1 MKKKTLLIVIISII
15 IVLLI
20 AGGVFAYLFLATDM
34 FKTDKELFAKYTT
47 SMISDKANQEAIT
60 NLENYFTKKQTM
72 AYSNEGDFS
81 AYVGNL
87 EDNTDESIKTI
98 IDAINI
104 ANNTNITFN
113 GKIDNTNKQVE
124 ENIQI
129 NYTDTVNLPFTY
141 KQDGDIYGIKMD
153 SITPNY
159 VAIENN
165 NLKELF
171 QKLGA
176 TDVSQIPDRIEPQ
189 EIESVKFTD
198 EEKAHLLS
206 AYVQPIFNGISEEK
220 FSKIENADGSINYN
234 LTLTNQ
240 EVKDILVQTLQI
252 LSTDTMMINKINNI
266 IGEVYQDETM
276 NISSEDI
283 QELINNLNE
292 TSADGSNITISVT
305 NKNGSTNKISISS
318 ENTVLE
324 FTKNQTKSNVSY
336 NLAIN
341 GTDENNISVQISYEG
356 LDTNTISENYSI
368 AINITGEMAGS
379 TNLEYSF
386 NNTVTFDNSIT
397 IDAMPQESTAVL
409 NNYPVEQVQPFIEQL
424 GIAIEQ
430 LNSNQMTQIGYP
442 TDMVNP
448 MVMWFTAP
456 SIIRMYSNINS
467 SIDNNV
473 NDLNNVEI
481 QTNNARFETYK
492 GVISGSQ
499 VKVLCDKVKTNNLDV
514 TLEKI
519 NIKLGETASATSFV
533 MNANDTDSIKNSIQP
548 EKTYNVTLSYDVTTG
563 YVCEIGIVE
572 IN

>member
-72 AYSNEGDFS
+72 AYTNEGDFS

-87 EDNTDESIKTI
+87 EGNTDESIKTI

-276 NISSEDI
+276 NISSENI
-283 QELINNLNE
+283 QELIDNLNE
-292 TSADGSNITISVT
+292 TSADDSNITISVT

-318 ENTVLE
+318 EDTVLE

-336 NLAIN
+336 DFAIN

>member
-34 FKTDKELFAKYTT
+34 FKTDKELFAKYTA
-47 SMISDKANQEAIT
+47 SMISDKSDSDAIT
-60 NLENYFTKKQTM
+60 SLENYFNKKKSV
-72 AYSNEGDFS
+72 AYTNEGDFS
-81 AYVGNL
+81 AYIGNL
-87 EDNTDESIKTI
+87 EDNTDESMQTI
-98 IDAINI
+98 INAINI

-113 GKIDNTNKQVE
+113 GKIDNANKKVE

-176 TDVSQIPDRIEPQ
+176 TDVSQIPDRLEVQ
-189 EIESVKFTD
+189 EIESIKFTD
-198 EEKAHLLS
+198 EEKTHLLNT
-206 AYVQPIFNGISEEK
+206 YLKPIFNGISEEK
-220 FSKIENADGSINYN
+220 FSKIENTDGSTNYN
-234 LTLTNQ
+234 LTLTKQ
-240 EVKDILVQTLQI
+240 ELKNILIQTLQT
-252 LSTDTMMINKINNI
+252 LSTDTMMTNKINNI

-283 QELINNLNE
+283 KELIDNLNK
-292 TSADGSNITISVT
+292 TSVDDSNITISVT
-305 NKNGSTNKISISS
+305 KKDGSTNKISISS
-318 ENTVLE
+318 EDTALE

-341 GTDENNISVQISYEG
+341 GTDTNNISAQISYSG
-356 LDTNTISENYSI
+356 LDTNTIIENYYVTI
-368 AINITGEMAGS
+368 DITGEMTGNI
-379 TNLEYSF
+379 NLEYSF
-386 NNTVTFDNSIT
+386 NNTVTFDDSIT
-397 IDAMPQESTAVL
+397 INAMPQESTAVL
-409 NNYPVEQVQPFIEQL
+409 NNYSAEQVQPFITQL
-424 GIAIEQ
+424 GMAVGQI
-430 LNSNQMTQIGYP
+430 NSNQMTQIGYP
-442 TDMVNP
+442 IDMVNP

-456 SIIRMYSNINS
+456 SIIGMYNNISS
-467 SIDNNV
+467 SINNS
-473 NDLNNVEI
+473 NLNKEEVE
-481 QTNNARFETYK
+481 TNNAKFEAYK
-492 GVISGSQ
+492 GEISGSKAKSLCDQ
-499 VKVLCDKVKTNNLDV
+499 VKINNGDV
-514 TLEKI
+514 TVEKI

-533 MNANDTDSIKNSIQP
+533 MNANDADVIKNSIQE